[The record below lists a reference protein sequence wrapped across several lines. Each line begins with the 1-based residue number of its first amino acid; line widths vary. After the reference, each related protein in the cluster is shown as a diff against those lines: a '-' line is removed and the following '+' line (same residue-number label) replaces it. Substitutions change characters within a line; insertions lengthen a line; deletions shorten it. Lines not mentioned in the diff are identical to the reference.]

1 MSLDSTPDLPSMLPS
16 AEEADRE
23 LAAARELARRYR
35 LEFVDLTT
43 AELDYDLIH
52 SHPVDLMTRYKFVPL
67 RQENGRL
74 LAAMADPTNLDA
86 LDELSA
92 QLKVRIKPAVATPS
106 RPPCAGGI
114 PPSASCRTPRS
125 RSASSSSRKP
135 TRASRTS
142 ISTAWRM
149 KPPPSSSS
157 WTPSC

>member
-1 MSLDSTPDLPSMLPS
+1 MLPS

-92 QLKVRIKPAVATPS
+92 QLKVRIKPAVATRS
-106 RPPCAGGI
+106 AIETALRRI

>member
-92 QLKVRIKPAVATPS
+92 QLKVRIKPAVATRSAIETALRRGFRPARPAGRHGVVPHQARQGNRPGRAGPRS
-106 RPPCAGGI
+106 RPPGG
-114 PPSASCRTPRS
+114 
-125 RSASSSSRKP
+125 
-135 TRASRTS
+135 
-142 ISTAWRM
+142 
-149 KPPPSSSS
+149 
-157 WTPSC
+157 

>member
-1 MSLDSTPDLPSMLPS
+1 MLPS

-92 QLKVRIKPAVATPS
+92 QLKVRIKPAVATRS
-106 RPPCAGGI
+106 AIETALRRGI